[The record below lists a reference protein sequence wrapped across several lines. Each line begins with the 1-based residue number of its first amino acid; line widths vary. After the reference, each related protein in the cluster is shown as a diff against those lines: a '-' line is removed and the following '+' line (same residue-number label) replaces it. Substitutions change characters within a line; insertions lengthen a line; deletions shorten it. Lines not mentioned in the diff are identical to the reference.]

1 MAARSTTKKTAQ
13 QTEQLHRNHGK
24 ATARQRQLLHMSAL
38 PAQQAPPS
46 DKTNK
51 KKIYTDNEPEHVS
64 PADTRPMGIVKIYTI
79 HSVHY
84 VRG

>member
-13 QTEQLHRNHGK
+13 QTERFHRNHGK
-24 ATARQRQLLHMSAL
+24 ATARQRQLLHTSAL

-51 KKIYTDNEPEHVS
+51 QKI
-64 PADTRPMGIVKIYTI
+64 
-79 HSVHY
+79 
-84 VRG
+84 